1 MARKT
6 VSTVRVSRPWAWR
19 TMFLAMAGMSLA
31 ACAGG
36 PRPSTSTGVASSR
49 TPLHGTEKPYQVN
62 GVWYYPKS
70 QPNYDEIGMASWYGQ
85 RGHNPYTADGEV
97 FDDRLPSGAH
107 KTLPLPSLVEVTN
120 LANGRTLVVRLNDRG
135 PFVSGRVIDL
145 SREAAA
151 ELDFLTAGVTR
162 VRVRYIGQ
170 ADGSSPKRRFEASSS
185 PPVQPRPTAL
195 PDVDSLLADTGT
207 PQDGRGGR

>member
-1 MARKT
+1 
-6 VSTVRVSRPWAWR
+6 
-19 TMFLAMAGMSLA
+19 MFLAMAGMSLA

-151 ELDFLTAGVTR
+151 ELDFLTAGVTLR
-162 VRVRYIGQ
+162 SLQLPARS
-170 ADGSSPKRRFEASSS
+170 AATDGLARCRQFVGRHRDAPGWSGR
-185 PPVQPRPTAL
+185 PVIVA
-195 PDVDSLLADTGT
+195 A
-207 PQDGRGGR
+207 